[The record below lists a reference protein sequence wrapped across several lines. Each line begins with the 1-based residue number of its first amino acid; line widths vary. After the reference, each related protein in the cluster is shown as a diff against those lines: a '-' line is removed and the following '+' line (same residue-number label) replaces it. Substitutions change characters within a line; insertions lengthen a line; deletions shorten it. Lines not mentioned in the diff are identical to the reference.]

1 MIARQTSRY
10 RTRQGDVLD
19 AICHRWY
26 GSETMTAAVL
36 AANPGLAAV
45 GPLLPANRTL
55 VLPASKTS
63 AAVKDM
69 ARLW

>member
-1 MIARQTSRY
+1 MIARAPSRY
-10 RTRQGDVLD
+10 HTREGDVLD

-26 GSETMTAAVL
+26 GSETMTAEVL

-45 GPLLPANRTL
+45 GPLLPANRML
-55 VLPASKTS
+55 ALPASKTS

-69 ARLW
+69 TRLW

>member
-1 MIARQTSRY
+1 MIARQVSRY

-55 VLPASKTS
+55 VLPASTTS

-69 ARLW
+69 TRLW